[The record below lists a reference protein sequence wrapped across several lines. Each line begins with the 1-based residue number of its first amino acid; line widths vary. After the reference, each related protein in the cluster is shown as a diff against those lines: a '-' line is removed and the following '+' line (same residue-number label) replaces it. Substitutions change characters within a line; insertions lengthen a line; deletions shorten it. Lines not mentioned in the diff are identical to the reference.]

1 MTNKVYKSAQG
12 KFVDLGTIVLQN
24 EHVRA
29 VGNMKVNA
37 RGDKLDSNNRVIET
51 KARQIQ
57 KQNDRTTTNVSTTP
71 VHTSSKKARAAK
83 TNIEAPAPVVTPEP
97 EPVLSPAPVT
107 EPVVAPAPK
116 AVPPSAPAPVTE
128 PVVAP
133 VPKAVPPS
141 APKAVTPP
149 APAPKAV
156 TPPAPAPA
164 PKAVPPSAPNSE
176 TVPKTVAGGLAGAIA
191 RSREIKQD
199 LERTRR
205 QQAQDKGVR
214 KI

>member
-1 MTNKVYKSAQG
+1 MTNKVYRSAQG
-12 KFVDLGTIVLQN
+12 KSVDLGTIMLQN

-57 KQNDRTTTNVSTTP
+57 KQNDRTTTNVSSSP
-71 VHTSSKKARAAK
+71 VHTSSKKARAAR
-83 TNIEAPAPVVTPEP
+83 TNLETPAPETVSSPDPVAASAPEP
-97 EPVLSPAPVT
+97 EPVL
-107 EPVVAPAPK
+107 
-116 AVPPSAPAPVTE
+116 APAPVPE
-128 PVVAP
+128 PLVTPVPLAPVNRIVAPSVPAPEVAP
-133 VPKAVPPS
+133 VTTPKVEA
-141 APKAVTPP
+141 
-149 APAPKAV
+149 APAPTVDA
-156 TPPAPAPA
+156 APA
-164 PKAVPPSAPNSE
+164 S
-176 TVPKTVAGGLAGAIA
+176 GGLAGAIA
-191 RSREIKQD
+191 RSREIKQN